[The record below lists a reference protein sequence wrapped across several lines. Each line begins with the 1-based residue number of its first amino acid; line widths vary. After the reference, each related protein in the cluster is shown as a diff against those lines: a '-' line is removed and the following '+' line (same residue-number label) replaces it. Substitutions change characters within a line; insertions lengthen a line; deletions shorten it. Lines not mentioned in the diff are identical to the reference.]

1 MNKVHVKTGDTVV
14 ILSGKDKGKKGKV
27 LEVSPKEGKVIV
39 EGLNIA
45 TKHVK
50 PRRQGEQGGIV
61 EAEAAMYA
69 SKVQAVCPKCGKP
82 TRVAHKFLEDGTKV
96 RVCKRR
102 RLRRRILIRRI
113 LRWLDLKN
121 IMLAT

>member
-14 ILSGKDKGKKGKV
+14 VLSGKDKGKQGKV
-27 LEVSPKEGKVIV
+27 LQVSPKERKVIV

-69 SKVQAVCPKCGKP
+69 SKVQLVCPKCSKA
-82 TRVAHKFLEDGTKV
+82 TRTGHKFLEDGSKV
-96 RVCKRR
+96 RVCKSCNEE
-102 RLRRRILIRRI
+102 I
-113 LRWLDLKN
+113 
-121 IMLAT
+121 

>member
-1 MNKVHVKTGDTVV
+1 MNKVHVKQATPS
-14 ILSGKDKGKKGKV
+14 LS
-27 LEVSPKEGKVIV
+27 SPVRTRVRRARSWKFPLRRKVIV

-96 RVCKRR
+96 RVCKNA
-102 RLRRRILIRRI
+102 
-113 LRWLDLKN
+113 DCGEEF
-121 IMLAT
+121 

>member
-27 LEVSPKEGKVIV
+27 LEVSPK

-96 RVCKRR
+96 RVCKNA
-102 RLRRRILIRRI
+102 
-113 LRWLDLKN
+113 DCGEEF
-121 IMLAT
+121 

>member
-1 MNKVHVKTGDTVV
+1 MKNVHVKTGDTVV
-14 ILSGKDKGKKGKV
+14 ILSGKDKGNKGKV

-61 EAEAAMYA
+61 EAEAAIYA
-69 SKVQAVCPKCGKP
+69 SKVQLVCPKCGKS
-82 TRVAHKFLEDGTKV
+82 TRIAHKVLEDGTKV
-96 RVCKRR
+96 RVCKNADCGEE
-102 RLRRRILIRRI
+102 I
-113 LRWLDLKN
+113 
-121 IMLAT
+121 